1 MTMPAE
7 LREAL
12 SDPQSGEALRT
23 LDDRGILTAWF
34 PALEDGRGFKQP
46 ELHHYTV
53 LDHCLA
59 AVRAMDD
66 LIGNGDTGRLL
77 RAEISWLDLDETL
90 QGDVGGVPVRQL
102 LRLSALVHDIAKPET
117 ATIVEGRLR
126 FPRHG
131 PRGGEMVA
139 ERLPELG
146 FGEVATDF
154 VRRMVRYHL
163 RPGELIRNWPPTDR
177 AIRRFVTDLDGHVLA
192 LLLVQMADGWAT
204 RGPNYTRE
212 HFRRHCGFASYVLA
226 RAWAVTDPGEPP
238 LITGEDLMHDL
249 DLPGGRLLGAV
260 LTSVR
265 DAQLNGSIRER
276 ADALALAQ
284 AILARMRDETAS
296 SG

>member
-1 MTMPAE
+1 MPIPAD
-7 LREAL
+7 LQAAL
-12 SDPQSGEALRT
+12 SDPRSHGALRS
-23 LDDRGILTAWF
+23 LDDAGALTAWF
-34 PALEDGRGFKQP
+34 PALEAGRGFQQP

-53 LDHCLA
+53 LEHCLA
-59 AVRAMDD
+59 AVHAMDE
-66 LIGNGDTGRLL
+66 LLGDGETGQAL
-77 RAEISWLDLDETL
+77 RAELSWLDIDETL
-90 QGDVGGVPVRQL
+90 QRDVGGLPLPQL
-102 LRLSALVHDIAKPET
+102 LRLSALLHDIAKPET
-117 ATIVEGRLR
+117 ATFVDGRMR

-131 PRGGEMVA
+131 PRGAEWVS

-163 RPGELIRNWPPTDR
+163 RPGELVKNWPPTDH

-226 RAWAVTDPGEPP
+226 RAWAVTEVEDPP

-265 DAQLNGSIRER
+265 DAQLNGLIRER
-276 ADALALAQ
+276 AEALALAQ
-284 AILARMRDETAS
+284 ATLARLRDETAT

>member
-1 MTMPAE
+1 MPIPAALE
-7 LREAL
+7 QALRAPDSHEAL
-12 SDPQSGEALRT
+12 HR
-23 LDDRGILTAWF
+23 LDHEGLLTTWF
-34 PALEDGRGFKQP
+34 PELEAGRGFQQP

-66 LIGNGDTGRLL
+66 LVGAGETGEALK
-77 RAEISWLDLDETL
+77 AELSWLDIDETL
-90 QGDVGGVPVRQL
+90 QRAIGDMPSRAL
-102 LRLSALVHDIAKPET
+102 LRLAALLHDVAKPET

-131 PRGGEMVA
+131 PRGAEMVM
-139 ERLPELG
+139 ERLPGLG
-146 FGEVATDF
+146 FGPAETDF
-154 VRRMVRYHL
+154 VQRMVRYHL
-163 RPGELIRNWPPTDR
+163 RPGELVRNWPPTDH
-177 AIRRFVTDLDGHVLA
+177 AIRRFITDLDGHVLG

-204 RGPNYTRE
+204 RGPGYTRE

-226 RAWAVTDPGEPP
+226 RAWAVSDPGEPP

-265 DAQLNGSIRER
+265 DAQLNGTIRER
-276 ADALALAQ
+276 AEALAFAQ
-284 AILARMRDETAS
+284 ATLARLRDEAAP
-296 SG
+296 GG